1 MKNKT
6 IFEPL
11 RNERAFESIA
21 KQIKETIFS
30 GKLGP
35 GDKLPT
41 ERELAEIFN
50 ASRVSV
56 RSALLNLEQ
65 SGLLNIRKGAGGG
78 FFVRDFNSKP
88 VRDSMGDLLKLGKT
102 SIADLTEARLI
113 IEPQASGLAAKRA
126 TSDDLEKIEYAIL
139 DFQQRIAQNLPP
151 DPADLNFHVCVAE
164 ASKNP
169 VLILIMRSLM
179 ELLFQNIGS
188 YFLSLEGN
196 KRIANQHMRVF
207 EAIRRKEPEDAQALM
222 LKHVKDMRALFRRYE
237 IEKNRKSK
245 KRR

>member
-1 MKNKT
+1 MQDRSH
-6 IFEPL
+6 FEPL
-11 RNERAFESIA
+11 KNERTFESIA

-102 SIADLTEARLI
+102 SIGDLTEARLI

-126 TSDDLEKIEYAIL
+126 TSDDLAKIEYAIM
-139 DFQQRIAQNLPP
+139 DFQERIAQGLAP

-169 VLILIMRSLM
+169 VLILTIRPLM
-179 ELLFQNIGS
+179 ELLFQSIGS
-188 YFLSLEGN
+188 YFLN
-196 KRIANQHMRVF
+196 F
-207 EAIRRKEPEDAQALM
+207 E
-222 LKHVKDMRALFRRYE
+222 
-237 IEKNRKSK
+237 
-245 KRR
+245 

>member
-1 MKNKT
+1 MQNKN

-11 RNERAFESIA
+11 KNERAFESIA

-113 IEPQASGLAAKRA
+113 IEPQAAGLAAKRA
-126 TSDDLEKIEYAIL
+126 TSDDLAKIEYAIM
-139 DFQQRIAQNLPP
+139 DFQERIAQGLAP

-169 VLILIMRSLM
+169 VLILTIRSLM
-179 ELLFQNIGS
+179 ELLFQSIGS
-188 YFLSLEGN
+188 YFLNFEGN
-196 KRIANQHMRVF
+196 KEIINQHKKIM
-207 EAIRRKEPEDAQALM
+207 EAIRRKETEDAQALM
-222 LKHVKDMRALFRRYE
+222 LKHVKAMKALFRRYE
-237 IEKNRKSK
+237 IEKKHESK
-245 KRR
+245 KNR